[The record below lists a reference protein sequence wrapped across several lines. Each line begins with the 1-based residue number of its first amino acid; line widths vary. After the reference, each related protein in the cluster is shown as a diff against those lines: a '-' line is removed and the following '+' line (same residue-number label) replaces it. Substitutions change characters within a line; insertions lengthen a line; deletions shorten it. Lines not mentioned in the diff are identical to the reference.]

1 MVKVKLISYTKDGER
16 LIAVASKQSLSRK
29 PFDYQW
35 QKMSDEEVETWIRE
49 TLIRGHLS
57 PWEHSTYTFD
67 IEDVSRVLTHQ
78 LVRHR
83 LASYT
88 QLSQRYAEMKGEYF
102 NYITPPLIKRN
113 PETEHVYNDAI
124 EHSRK
129 AYEKLLSLGI
139 QPEDARYVLPQAVVS
154 KIVVTMNARELL
166 NFFGL
171 RLCTKAQWEIRR
183 VAWMM
188 WVEVMKVHP
197 KLFKYAG
204 PRCLQAENQVRNTP
218 ISLKELVKND
228 SSQLVSERC
237 PELIPK
243 TGIPKCVFFSIK
255 DSELLDEIEKLLSE
269 YG

>member
-1 MVKVKLISYTKDGER
+1 MVSVKLVSYTNNGEK
-16 LIAVASKQSLSRK
+16 LVAVASKQSLSRK

-35 QKMSDEEVETWIRE
+35 QKMSDEEVETWIKE

-57 PWEHSTYTFD
+57 PWEHSIYTFD
-67 IEDVSRVLTHQ
+67 IENVSRVLTHQ

-102 NYITPPLIKRN
+102 NYITPPLIKRDPN
-113 PETEHVYNDAI
+113 IEQIYKDAI
-124 EHSRK
+124 EYSRK
-129 AYEKLLSLGI
+129 VYEKLLSLGV
-139 QPEDARYVLPQAVVS
+139 QPEDARYVLPQAIVS

-171 RLCTKAQWEIRR
+171 RLCTKAQWEIRQ

-188 WVEVMKVHP
+188 WIEVMKVHP
-197 KLFKYAG
+197 RLFKYAG
-204 PRCLQAENQVRNTP
+204 PRCLLAENQVRKEP
-218 ISLKELVKND
+218 IDLKELINSDENK
-228 SSQLVSERC
+228 LISERC

-243 TGIPKCVFFSIK
+243 TGIPKCVFFAIK
-255 DSELLDEIEKLLSE
+255 DSGLIEEVKQLLEKN
-269 YG
+269 